1 MTDVSQIR
9 TLIEGL
15 HERGVRERFLHK
27 HVVKLMSYVSTKC
40 KSNAAELD
48 VNEIDRQIYEKCSY
62 GAPRDSGRYCKSVAL
77 RFDAAVIEEIE
88 TLEEKISN
96 SSMQVRG
103 WKPTIKIGA
112 NPDLRLTRRLALFTP
127 SVPESSNSVLNEI
140 LEAEESTDDEEDEE
154 KDEGTDTLSL
164 GKERLLA
171 TEAMIERR
179 YLKPPLGF
187 KANTVLVSSG
197 STDELA
203 ENAADENAP
212 SGLIRWREAVRE
224 CSTTS
229 QLALLLHF
237 LELSIAWDK
246 SIMRAVMT
254 DDIPLIHS
262 LTFIPDSNRAASS
275 AAVARTRLSCCCVMD
290 VIRDTTCTASNRRW
304 KSFRMETGSV
314 SNVKIRYVLFVF
326 ERLHISSECLL

>member
-9 TLIEGL
+9 ALIESL
-15 HERGVRERFLHK
+15 HERGVRERLLHK
-27 HVVKLMSYVSTKC
+27 HILKLMSYVSTKC

-48 VNEIDRQIYEKCSY
+48 VNEIDRQIYDQCSY
-62 GAPRDSGRYCKSVAL
+62 GAPRDTGRYCCNVAL
-77 RFDAAVIEEIE
+77 RFDCAVIEEIE

-103 WKPTIKIGA
+103 WKPSIKIAA
-112 NPDLRLTRRLALFTP
+112 NPDLKLKRSLASFKPL
-127 SVPESSNSVLNEI
+127 VENNHSVLNKVLDSEQN
-140 LEAEESTDDEEDEE
+140 SDDEEEDE
-154 KDEGTDTLSL
+154 KDETDSTDTLSL
-164 GKERLLA
+164 GKERLLG

-212 SGLIRWREAVRE
+212 SGLVRWREAVRE
-224 CSTTS
+224 CTTTS

-237 LELSIAWDK
+237 LESSIAWDK
-246 SIMRAVMT
+246 SIMRAV
-254 DDIPLIHS
+254 ISH
-262 LTFIPDSNRAASS
+262 
-275 AAVARTRLSCCCVMD
+275 AVLRTQTNPFVYQSCQFCCSGENEAQLLLCDGCDKGYHMY
-290 VIRDTTCTASNRRW
+290 CF
-304 KSFRMETGSV
+304 KPKMEIVPEGDWFCFECQNKV
-314 SNVKIRYVLFVF
+314 CHNVKDKPR
-326 ERLHISSECLL
+326 